1 MGRIKSIQILITVIP
16 RFTRLPWQPK
26 NRVNQNCPY
35 RSHSIDK
42 KIVQKMSKKFLLSF
56 YKTVLCKFFQTRS
69 KNRVIENRVMENRVK
84 RGNTVYISVKFFE
97 TLIVLLILD

>member
-1 MGRIKSIQILITVIP
+1 MHKENKKWATVIP
-16 RFTRLPWQPK
+16 LFTRLPWQPK

-42 KIVQKMSKKFLLSF
+42 KIVKKMSKKFLLSF

-69 KNRVIENRVMENRVK
+69 KNHVIENRVMENRVK
-84 RGNTVYISVKFFE
+84 RGNTVDE
-97 TLIVLLILD
+97 

>member
-1 MGRIKSIQILITVIP
+1 MYTPGPYWSITVIP

-69 KNRVIENRVMENRVK
+69 KNRVIENRVMENRIK
-84 RGNTVYISVKFFE
+84 RGNTVCRKVEMINY
-97 TLIVLLILD
+97 LIV